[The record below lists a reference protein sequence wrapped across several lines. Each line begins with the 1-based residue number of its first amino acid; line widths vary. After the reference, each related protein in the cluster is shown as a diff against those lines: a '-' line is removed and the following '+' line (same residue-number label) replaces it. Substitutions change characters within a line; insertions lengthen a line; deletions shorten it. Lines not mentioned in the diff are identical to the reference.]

1 MGIPMGL
8 IDSTGLTYYAV
19 LGDGNIDAER
29 RVIELNIGSEKY
41 ELWSEIINRIMRHD
55 FKEHDLKTAKAVDI
69 DKRRLGD
76 SIIRALIDYLN

>member
-8 IDSTGLTYYAV
+8 IDSTGLTY
-19 LGDGNIDAER
+19 DAER

-41 ELWSEIINRIMRHD
+41 ELRSEIINRIMRHD